1 MIGSVLRK
9 FAAAAQNVLAKP
21 TTPARAPK
29 PPALTSLFK
38 DGFESKASNKV
49 KLAGNEG
56 TNPFKPSALLERIW
70 GGSVKNG
77 PELLHLKDGWIPQGQ
92 GYDAKRGE
100 VLTSYYNDKGVLLSI
115 QDKGT
120 GDEAL
125 QVQLAGLEGSSNK
138 PTHGGGVSTDGEFV
152 YVADTKTIFVYTRA
166 ELERAAKEG
175 TPANAFQAMPV
186 PKPKDLKDPET
197 GMELVSSGS
206 FMTVSDG
213 YAYIG
218 GYSKDGDGKAGA
230 VWRYEI
236 DPKTGALVEDS
247 REGPIRAPDRAQG
260 MTIVDGAILFTTG
273 DRKLVHQPFT
283 STKDAF
289 KADIS
294 ERTDISNG
302 LIDPYAQGINIID
315 GELWVT
321 YESGADKYRDNV
333 AKPREHIRRIPLER
347 LDLDKAGLTP
357 EQLDS

>member
-1 MIGSVLRK
+1 MIDSVFRRL
-9 FAAAAQNVLAKP
+9 ATAAQNVLAKP
-21 TTPARAPK
+21 PTSPRAPK
-29 PPALTSLFK
+29 TPAPTSLFK
-38 DGFESKASNKV
+38 DGFESKASSRV
-49 KLAGNEG
+49 KLTGNEG
-56 TNPFKPSALLERIW
+56 TKAFSPSALLERIW

-100 VLTSYYNDKGVLLSI
+100 VLTSYYNDTGVLLSI

-120 GDEAL
+120 GEEAH
-125 QVQLAGLEGSSNK
+125 QVQLGGLEGSSAK

-152 YVADTKTIFVYTRA
+152 YVADTKAIFVYSRE

-175 TPANAFQAMPV
+175 TPATASQVMPV
-186 PKPKDLKDPET
+186 PQPKNLKDPET
-197 GMELVSSGS
+197 GMELVSAGS

-218 GYSKDGDGKAGA
+218 SYSKDGDGKAGA

-236 DPKTGALVEDS
+236 DPDTGALVEDS
-247 REGPIRAPDRAQG
+247 RQGPIRAPDRAQG
-260 MTIVDGAILFTTG
+260 MTVVDGALLFTTG
-273 DRKLVHQPFT
+273 DRKLIHQPID
-283 STKDAF
+283 SSKDVF

-294 ERTDISNG
+294 KRTDISNG

-333 AKPREHIRRIPLER
+333 APPREHIRRIPLER

-357 EQLDS
+357 EQLAS